1 MRPHS
6 SSVVWRLETGF
17 RIEVGREF
25 FLRALRV
32 SSEVPGA
39 DVDLGPFTLL
49 SKKPAEEKQQ
59 QPRAASKSSLLSSLQ
74 NFDRVLELP
83 CTTTDM
89 LCYVEDTSSTS
100 FTRARI
106 SYCSVPSLVMRSCAH
121 IPQLFV
127 SGRSVCISRK
137 VCLFFR
143 RNYKIF
149 FELRTVSEIRTIFL
163 IFCSSKV
170 GKICSIRV
178 PNLFCGIVNQAAV
191 RKLVNFWF
199 DRDLIQLIS

>member
-1 MRPHS
+1 MYYY
-6 SSVVWRLETGF
+6 WY
-17 RIEVGREF
+17 
-25 FLRALRV
+25 A
-32 SSEVPGA
+32 
-39 DVDLGPFTLL
+39 
-49 SKKPAEEKQQ
+49 
-59 QPRAASKSSLLSSLQ
+59 
-74 NFDRVLELP
+74 
-83 CTTTDM
+83 M
-89 LCYVEDTSSTS
+89 LCSSTS

-106 SYCSVPSLVMRSCAH
+106 SYCSVPSLVVRSCAH

-149 FELRTVSEIRTIFL
+149 FELKSVSEIWTKFL
-163 IFCSSKV
+163 IICFSKV
-170 GKICSIRV
+170 GKIGSKKV

-199 DRDLIQLIS
+199 DRDLIQLISWSCDDDGIIFIGFFFFFFGHFISRCAIFHAGELIKVAKHNVFLQAC